1 MRTGRPSPSDVTCTV
16 THLFTIVSVTIHI
29 AHLYFSVT
37 FALLCFTIA
46 PAAVQFTFVSLAS
59 LVAFRTVTF

>member
-1 MRTGRPSPSDVTCTV
+1 MRTVWPSPSNVTCTV

-37 FALLCFTIA
+37 LAVLCFTIA
-46 PAAVQFTFVSLAS
+46 PAAVQFTFFSIAG
-59 LVAFRTVTF
+59 LVTVRTVTF